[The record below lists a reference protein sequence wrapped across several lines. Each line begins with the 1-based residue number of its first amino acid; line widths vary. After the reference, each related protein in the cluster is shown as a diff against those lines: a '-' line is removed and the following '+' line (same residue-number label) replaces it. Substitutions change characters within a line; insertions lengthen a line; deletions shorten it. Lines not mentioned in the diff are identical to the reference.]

1 MNFKEQEKVSLV
13 KEANDRSFNPFME
26 IFYFFQEKI
35 VRQYT
40 ILSVNKGLLLDFQID
55 RVKWL
60 VT

>member
-26 IFYFFQEKI
+26 ISYFFQEKS
-35 VRQYT
+35 VRQYI